1 MAYLIMD
8 LNKDSSVKIEI
19 SQRTIIFVLGLL
31 VAFKFLT
38 MISDILLTFFVALLI
53 MAILNPLV
61 TNLAR
66 HKVPRPLSV
75 IVVYILVF
83 FAVVISFAAL
93 VPPLVAQT
101 STFVTHVPT
110 YISDLGVPSQYSEQI
125 LPQLISQLGTIPSQ
139 LAQVTLSLLSNLL
152 EVIGVLVFA
161 FYLLMMREHL
171 DDHLAP
177 FFNDIKKN
185 QIDKI
190 IDILEFR
197 LGGWARGQILLMV
210 AIAAANYIGFLLL
223 GIPYALPLAIFAGF
237 LELVP
242 YVGPFMAAIPAV
254 FIGFSISPFLGFA
267 AAALAFLIQELENYI
282 LVPKIMQRSAG
293 VNPLVTLIALGVGFN
308 LAGVVGLL
316 ISVPCAITLEVLAKE
331 LYFSK
336 EKATGTKQ

>member
-1 MAYLIMD
+1 MD
-8 LNKDSSVKIEI
+8 LSHDKSVKIEI

-38 MISDILLTFFVALLI
+38 MISDILLTFFVSLLI

-61 TNLAR
+61 TNLA
-66 HKVPRPLSV
+66 KYKIPRPLSV

-83 FAVVISFAAL
+83 FAVVVSFAAL
-93 VPPLVAQT
+93 IPPLVTQT

-110 YISDLGVPSQYSEQI
+110 YIYDLGVPTQYTDQI
-125 LPQLISQLGTIPSQ
+125 LPEIIAQLGAIPAQ
-139 LAQVTLSLLSNLL
+139 LAQFTLSLLSNVL
-152 EVIGVLVFA
+152 EVIAVLVFA

-177 FFNDIKKN
+177 FFSDIKKN

-190 IDILEFR
+190 IDLLEFR

-210 AIAAANYIGFLLL
+210 AIACVTYIGLLLL

-237 LELVP
+237 LELIP
-242 YVGPFMAAIPAV
+242 YVGPFIAAIPAI

-282 LVPKIMQRSAG
+282 LVPKIMQKSAG

-308 LAGVVGLL
+308 LAGIVGLL
-316 ISVPCAITLEVLAKE
+316 ISVPCAITLEVLARE
-331 LYFSK
+331 LYFK
-336 EKATGTKQ
+336 KDENKASI

>member
-1 MAYLIMD
+1 MD
-8 LNKDSSVKIEI
+8 LPKDKSVKIEV
-19 SQRTIIFVLGLL
+19 SQRTIILVLGLL

-38 MISDILLTFFVALLI
+38 MISDVLLTFFVALLI

-61 TNLAR
+61 TTLAR
-66 HKVPRPLSV
+66 YKVPRPLSV
-75 IVVYILVF
+75 ILVYVLVIC
-83 FAVVISFAAL
+83 AMMVSFAAII
-93 VPPLVAQT
+93 PPLIQQT
-101 STFVTHVPT
+101 STFVTHIPN
-110 YISDLGVPSQYSEQI
+110 YIYDLGIPYQTAEQI
-125 LPQLISQLGTIPSQ
+125 LPQVISQLGTIPSQ
-139 LAQVTLSLLSNLL
+139 LAQFTLSLFSNIL

-161 FYLLMMREHL
+161 FYLLMMRENL

-185 QIDKI
+185 QIDRI
-190 IDILEFR
+190 IDILELR

-210 AIAAANYIGFLLL
+210 AIAIANYIGFLLL

-237 LELVP
+237 LELIP
-242 YVGPFMAAIPAV
+242 YVGPFIAAIPAI

-267 AAALAFLIQELENYI
+267 AAALAFLVQELENYI

-308 LAGVVGLL
+308 LAGIVGLL
-316 ISVPCAITLEVLAKE
+316 ISVPCAITVEVLAKE

-336 EKATGTKQ
+336 K